1 MLTQTATIARNTFVE
16 SLRQPIY
23 LVMLLVCG
31 VLQVFNTWTSAFS
44 MGYSTSAEV
53 SGDDK
58 LLLDIGLATVFVC
71 GTLLAAFVATA
82 VLSREIENK
91 TVLTVVSKPIGRT
104 TVIFGKYLGVAA
116 AITIAVFIMLCFLMW
131 GIRHGVM
138 TRVSDHVDYPVI
150 VLGVGSIVAALAAGA
165 WCNFFYNWSFSQTA
179 VLSLGALCLICY
191 PLTLAFD
198 HEWTNQE
205 LSTDFK
211 PQILLAGLA
220 VLMSMY
226 MLCAIATAASSRLG
240 QVMTIVV
247 CAGFFVFGLLS
258 NYFVGRHAFTN
269 EAIARVES
277 AAPVNPEDEAFNEP
291 SQEYIVGID
300 RDPLQEIRRGMSVYY
315 GPSPTG
321 VGIASRGYEPFEL
334 SDPPQFAELFGP
346 ESRSGVVIRE
356 YDGERGLQLV
366 YAGTSPTSV
375 TRPPRE
381 GDYLFIRETEIN
393 SAALVLWSAIPN
405 MQFYWLVDA
414 VTQAQ
419 DIPILHLGLVAIYTL
434 CQVGAC
440 LCVAVLLF
448 QKRDVG

>member
-23 LVMLLVCG
+23 LVMLLICG

-116 AITIAVFIMLCFLMW
+116 AITIAVFVMLCFLLW

-150 VLGVGSIVAALAAGA
+150 VLGVGSVFAALAAGA

-179 VLSLGALCLICY
+179 VLAMGVLCLVCY
-191 PLTLAFD
+191 PITLAFD
-198 HEWTNQE
+198 HEWTSQE
-205 LSTDFK
+205 LTTDFK

-269 EAIARVES
+269 APLARVEI
-277 AAPVNPEDEAFNEP
+277 AEPVVPEDSAFDEP
-291 SQEYIVGID
+291 RAAYSITLD
-300 RDPLQEIRRGMSVYY
+300 RDPNEEIAAGLSVYY
-315 GPSPTG
+315 GPAPNG
-321 VGIASRGYEPFEL
+321 VGIASRGYKPFRL

-346 ESRSGVVIRE
+346 ESNPGVVIRS
-356 YDGERGLQLV
+356 YDGGRELELV
-366 YAGTSPTSV
+366 HAGTTPANI

-381 GDYLFIRETEIN
+381 GDYLFTQETEIN
-393 SAALVLWSAIPN
+393 PAALVLWSAIPN
-405 MQFYWLVDA
+405 MQFFWLVDA

-419 DIPILHLGLVAIYTL
+419 NIPMLHLGLVAIYTL